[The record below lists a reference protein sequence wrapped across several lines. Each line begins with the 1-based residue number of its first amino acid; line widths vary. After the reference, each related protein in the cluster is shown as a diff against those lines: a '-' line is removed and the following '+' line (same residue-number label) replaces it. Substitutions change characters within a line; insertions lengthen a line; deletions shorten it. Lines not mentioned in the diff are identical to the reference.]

1 MSDDF
6 KAFIAKVAAGNALT
20 RDEASHA
27 FDRMMSGEATPSQMG
42 AMLMAMRVRGETVD
56 EITACAKLMRAKMVR
71 AVAPPDAVD
80 IVGTG
85 GDGANTFNISNQE
98 PSNTCTPQ
106 KQASAC
112 SVPPCCIAPR
122 PPSLRI

>member
-42 AMLMAMRVRGETVD
+42 AMLMAMRVRGWKSAATG
-56 EITACAKLMRAKMVR
+56 
-71 AVAPPDAVD
+71 DAQ
-80 IVGTG
+80 GH
-85 GDGANTFNISNQE
+85 ANKIRGRS
-98 PSNTCTPQ
+98 
-106 KQASAC
+106 KA
-112 SVPPCCIAPR
+112 
-122 PPSLRI
+122 